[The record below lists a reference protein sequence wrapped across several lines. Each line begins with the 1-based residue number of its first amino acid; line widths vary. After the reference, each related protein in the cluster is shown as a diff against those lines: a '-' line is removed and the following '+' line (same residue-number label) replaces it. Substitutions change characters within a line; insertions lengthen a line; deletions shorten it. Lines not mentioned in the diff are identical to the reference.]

1 VKKHSLDGASN
12 NEVSL
17 GSMDI
22 SGNTYKTRQQAK
34 AAIFEY
40 IEGFY
45 NRQRRHSYLG
55 YLSPDQYEKKN
66 VA

>member
-1 VKKHSLDGASN
+1 
-12 NEVSL
+12 
-17 GSMDI
+17 MDI
-22 SGNTYKTRQQAK
+22 SGNTYNTRQQAK
-34 AAIFEY
+34 AAIFKY

-45 NRQRRHSYLG
+45 NRQRRHSHLG

>member
-22 SGNTYKTRQQAK
+22 SGNTYNTRHQAK
-34 AAIFEY
+34 VAIFEY

-45 NRQRRHSYLG
+45 NRQRCDSYLG

>member
-1 VKKHSLDGASN
+1 
-12 NEVSL
+12 
-17 GSMDI
+17 MDI
-22 SGNTYKTRQQAK
+22 SGNTYNTRQQAK
-34 AAIFEY
+34 VAFFEY